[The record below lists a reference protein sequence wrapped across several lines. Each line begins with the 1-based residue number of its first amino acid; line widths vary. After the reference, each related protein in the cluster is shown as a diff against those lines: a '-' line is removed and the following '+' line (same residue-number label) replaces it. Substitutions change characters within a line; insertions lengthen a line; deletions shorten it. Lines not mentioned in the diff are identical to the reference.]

1 MKHSYIF
8 LLPLVLLLISCG
20 DNGGHGNVDMTRLPI
35 VTVGERT
42 LYKSELNNIVPYGTS
57 PEDSLTLIKTYIQ
70 SWVNDQIMYDKAQQN
85 VVDEARVNSLV
96 EEYRR
101 SLIIGSYKEQLLIRM
116 LGTKEIEDEIQA
128 YFKQNGSQFKLPENL
143 IKGLY
148 LKVPKSSSQLENFR
162 KWYKLSTDDAIN
174 NIEKNSLKNAAGYD
188 YFYNRWV
195 SFDDVIGNIP
205 IGISNQE
212 HYLQSNKAIEVRD
225 SSFVYLLNIKE
236 YKLKGSPAPY
246 EYVKEQIAEIIKER
260 KRAEFLEQIQKEL
273 LDRAVAEGEIKFYN
287 K

>member
-8 LLPLVLLLISCG
+8 LLPLVLLLISCSDNATHG
-20 DNGGHGNVDMTRLPI
+20 DVDMTRLPI

-85 VVDEARVNSLV
+85 VVDEARINSLV

-101 SLIIGSYKEQLLIRM
+101 SLVIGSYKEQLLTRM
-116 LGTKEIEDEIQA
+116 LGTKEIEGEIQA

-148 LKVPKSSSQLENFR
+148 LKVPKSSSQLANFC

-260 KRAEFLEQIQKEL
+260 KRAEFLEQMQKEL